1 LSQRYQL
8 EKNYQF
14 DFKKSNKCIICIP
27 GNSQGSSW
35 SWSYGSWIY
44 NFLCN
49 QCLSP
54 LTLWVRIPLSRGIF
68 DKILCY
74 KVTACRWYYSGTPVS
89 STNKT
94 DSHSDMIPY
103 SNLYHILYGET
114 CTYPCSTPVGRV
126 LGRLIFFVVV
136 IFHL

>member
-8 EKNYQF
+8 EKKLSVRF
-14 DFKKSNKCIICIP
+14 FRKSNKCIICIP

-44 NFLCN
+44 NFLRN
-49 QCLSP
+49 QYLSP

-68 DKILCY
+68 DKISCY
-74 KVTACRWYYSGTPVS
+74 KVTACRWYFSCTPVS

-94 DSHSDMIPY
+94 DRHSDISY
-103 SNLYHILYGET
+103 SSIYHILYGET
-114 CTYPCSTPVGRV
+114 YTYPCSTPVGRV
-126 LGRLIFFVVV
+126 LGSLILFVV

>member
-1 LSQRYQL
+1 MSQRYQL
-8 EKNYQF
+8 EKVV
-14 DFKKSNKCIICIP
+14 KCIIWIP

-49 QCLSP
+49 QCLQP

-68 DKILCY
+68 DKTCY
-74 KVTACRWYYSGTPVS
+74 KVTACRWYYSGTPFPPPIKL
-89 STNKT
+89 TAIAIWYL
-94 DSHSDMIPY
+94 IPICITFY
-103 SNLYHILYGET
+103 TEKT
-114 CTYPCSTPVGRV
+114 CTYPCQHPWVEF
-126 LGRLIFFVVV
+126 LGRLIFFVV